1 MTSQA
6 PPTFIAHGSS
16 DDLVSVRQAE
26 QLRDALRAKGV
37 RVEAE
42 IYPDTG
48 HAATIAGFSKPARG
62 SAPTLDETVAFLG
75 SLTSSASTAQI
86 DR

>member
-1 MTSQA
+1 
-6 PPTFIAHGSS
+6 
-16 DDLVSVRQAE
+16 VRQAE

-42 IYPDTG
+42 IYPNKG
-48 HAATIAGFSKPARG
+48 HAATVAGFSKPARG
-62 SAPTLDETVAFLG
+62 SAPILDETVTFLG
-75 SLTSSASTAQI
+75 SLTASTATAQT